1 MKMMRFLE
9 QDVATILA
17 CKGRIVVGF
26 SGGADS
32 HVLLHLLNNLLE
44 NTSDNTPKNPLV
56 KAKSISKSE
65 KADPEKIDATGRQ
78 TDKSKDNRKVVFGPT
93 LCVLHIDHGLQSEST
108 RWASHCAEIC
118 RALEIPFHCERVKVR
133 SQGNL
138 EANAREARYT
148 VFEQYL
154 GEEDLLL
161 LGHHLDDQV
170 ETAYLQFL
178 KGTKPFGLQGMP
190 KTRQVG
196 RSKLL
201 RPMLH
206 MARHDILGYAQAQ
219 KISWIEDPSNAE
231 HHFDRN
237 YLRGELIPVMEQRW
251 PGMKVNI
258 LRYIAK
264 TETASALIADIAEED
279 FNKIALSPLSV
290 SLVGL
295 RALSIPRLENV
306 LRYWFG
312 RQQSKFPSDK
322 FINAIVK
329 DLVQLA
335 NDGQMEVDPVFRWQG
350 LSLSRCQQVA
360 VLLPE
365 VVDPKYFQGQL
376 VPMTELG
383 RSESTRSASAGASLP
398 NDGLQHGA
406 GVISVQQRLG
416 AGISLQ
422 ARQTLEVRKRQGGE
436 KLKFEHHRSLK
447 NIFQESGV
455 PAVLR
460 DNVPLLYLDDELVGI
475 AAINPIGPEMC
486 IVPAYRA
493 GSREQG
499 WVVEWNL

>member
-1 MKMMRFLE
+1 MTMMRFLE

-26 SGGADS
+26 SGGVDS

-44 NTSDNTPKNPLV
+44 NTFDNTAQNPLV
-56 KAKSISKSE
+56 KAKAKSIDKSE
-65 KADPEKIDATGRQ
+65 EADPERIDVTARQ
-78 TDKSKDNRKVVFGPT
+78 TDNRKVVFVPT
-93 LCVLHIDHGLQSEST
+93 LCGLHIDHGLQSEST

-118 RALEIPFHCERVKVR
+118 RALEIPFDCERVKV
-133 SQGNL
+133 SAQGNL

-154 GEEDLLL
+154 GEQDLLL
-161 LGHHLDDQV
+161 LGHHLDDQI
-170 ETAYLQFL
+170 ETAYLQFF

-206 MARHDILGYAQAQ
+206 MARHDILDYAQAHNLA
-219 KISWIEDPSNAE
+219 WIEDPSNAE

-237 YLRGELIPVMEQRW
+237 YLRGDLIPVMEKRW

-258 LRYIAK
+258 LRYISK
-264 TETASALIADIAEED
+264 TETANTLIADIAEED
-279 FNKIALSPLSV
+279 FNKIAFSPLSV
-290 SLVGL
+290 SLAGL

-322 FINAIVK
+322 LINAIVK
-329 DLVQLA
+329 GLVQLTD
-335 NDGQMEVDPVFRWQG
+335 DGQTEVDPVFRWQG
-350 LSLSRCQQVA
+350 LSLSRCQQAA

-365 VVDPKYFQGQL
+365 VDDPKYFQGQL
-376 VPMTELG
+376 VPITEVAM
-383 RSESTRSASAGASLP
+383 SESTRSASAGALMP
-398 NDGLQHGA
+398 NDELQHGP
-406 GVISVQQRLG
+406 GVISVQQVLG
-416 AGISLQ
+416 AGIRLQ
-422 ARQTLEVRKRQGGE
+422 AGQTLAVRMRQGGE

-460 DNVPLLYLDDELVGI
+460 DNVPLLYLDEELVGI
-475 AAINPIGPEMC
+475 AAINPIGPVMC
-486 IVPAYRA
+486 IVPSYRA
-493 GSREQG
+493 GSSEQG